1 MPARARVITVL
12 DLNDEQRA
20 IQEAAKQFLAAK
32 YKPERIRELIE
43 LPDGFAEEDWQEMTE
58 LGWQGLAL
66 PEEWGG
72 QGLGMVELAVVMEEM
87 GYALAPSPLLSNT
100 VAGLVLA
107 TCADDDQKERYLRPL
122 AAGERRG
129 TPALFDAGTPAAI
142 GEFAMEAGGERRG
155 RRPRRREGA
164 GDGRRQRR
172 LLPRRDQRRAQAPR
186 RPRRG
191 RGQRLPGELDRPH
204 PQAVHGPLRG
214 GRGPGRQT
222 PSRPRPRDYMPVFQR
237 GCVALSA
244 ELTGIAQRTMEMA
257 VAYAKDREQ
266 FGRAIGSY
274 QAVSHSCAQMLL
286 ETENSRSAVYFAAW
300 AADAEPETLPRAASI
315 AKAYASDAGW
325 RVAAASM
332 QVHGG
337 IGFTWEHDLHF
348 WLKRARADA
357 SMFGDAKWHRDQVA
371 EAVLAA

>member
-1 MPARARVITVL
+1 MYF

-32 YKPERIRELIE
+32 YKSERIRELVE
-43 LPDGFAEEDWQEMTE
+43 TPSGFTEEDWREMTG
-58 LGWQGLAL
+58 LGWPGLAL

-100 VAGLVLA
+100 VAGLALA
-107 TCADDDQKERYLRPL
+107 TCGSDEQKERYLRPL
-122 AAGERRG
+122 AEGRKRG
-129 TPALFDAGTPAAI
+129 TPALFDAGTPASI
-142 GEFAMEAGGERRG
+142 GEFALEASRNGDGVVLDGEKVLVLD
-155 RRPRRREGA
+155 A
-164 GDGRRQRR
+164 GSADFFLVATSDGRRHLVDRDADGVTVAPETSIDLTRKLYTVR
-172 LLPRRDQRRAQAPR
+172 LDGVKVPEGDT
-186 RPRRG
+186 
-191 RGQRLPGELDRPH
+191 LPGAGE
-204 PQAVHGPLRG
+204 
-214 GRGPGRQT
+214 
-222 PSRPRPRDYMPVFQR
+222 DYMPVFAR
-237 GCVALSA
+237 ACVALAA

-257 VAYAKDREQ
+257 VEYAKDRQQ
-266 FGRAIGSY
+266 FGRPIGAY

-286 ETENSRSAVYFAAW
+286 ETENSRSAVYYAAW
-300 AADAEPETLPRAASI
+300 AADAEPETLPLAASM

-348 WLKRARADA
+348 WFKRARADA
-357 SMFGDAKWHRDQVA
+357 SMFGDAKWHRERVA
-371 EAVLAA
+371 DSVLTA